1 MEHSPA
7 AFGHMQPVVS
17 ALDDIPALPISEDE
31 AARFR
36 HGQPLSMAS
45 AKAQARFASLQPDAV
60 AIAICGE
67 QPVALV
73 TGKAG
78 ELRPVRVFNF

>member
-1 MEHSPA
+1 MN
-7 AFGHMQPVVS
+7 PVVS

-31 AARFR
+31 AAKFR
-36 HGQPLSMAS
+36 HGQTLSTAS
-45 AKAQARFASLQPDAV
+45 ATAQARFASLQPDAV
-60 AIAICGE
+60 AIALCGE

-73 TGKAG
+73 TVKAG